1 MIRAEPNRFNW
12 CSKTMRLGPL
22 VLAVSLAAVAC
33 TEPPTPSATSDLV
46 FFDSDH
52 GITVADS
59 RGEVKSTDATVASP
73 DWSRLYVVRGDK
85 LVTFDPATNRELAG
99 TALPRRLTARVAST
113 TGTLVALTA
122 DGSAYPTNRPAGRER
137 TTIVV
142 VDPRGVRPAR
152 EFDLAGNFE
161 PEAFSADDAYLFV
174 QEYLPAN
181 APERYR
187 VRRVE
192 LATGQVQP
200 LLLRD
205 KQLIP
210 AGAEEEMR
218 GEGRQAV
225 LSPDRARLY
234 TLYLHQGDH
243 QHTRDLLPGRHGADG
258 RAVHAFVHVL
268 SLTEGWAYCLDLP
281 DPFGLHPAGAHALT
295 VSPDGRSLYIG
306 EMTTKQI
313 AIADTESLTVTKVA
327 TLPDDQQA
335 GEGAAMVTSPD
346 GDALYLGSSNVLRR
360 LDSAT
365 LRVDGAW
372 AMPGAVRGL
381 AVSPDGRQ
389 VLIGQAGSI
398 ARVDTSTG
406 QLLDT
411 FPAAGLLTL
420 RNSTK
425 R

>member
-1 MIRAEPNRFNW
+1 
-12 CSKTMRLGPL
+12 MRLGPL

-33 TEPPTPSATSDLV
+33 TEPPAPSTASDMV

-59 RGEVKSTDATVASP
+59 RGEVRSADATVASP
-73 DWSRLYVVRGDK
+73 DWSRLYAVRGGK
-85 LVTFDPATNRELAG
+85 LVTFDPATNQELAG
-99 TALPRRLTARVAST
+99 AALPRRLTARVASAA
-113 TGTLVALTA
+113 GTLVALTA
-122 DGSAYPTNRPAGRER
+122 DSSAHPANRPAGRER

-142 VDPRGVRPAR
+142 ADPRGVRPAQ
-152 EFDLAGNFE
+152 EYDLAGNFE

-225 LSPDRARLY
+225 LSPDRTRLY

-268 SLTEGWAYCLDLP
+268 SLNEGWAYCLDLP

-295 VSPDGRSLYIG
+295 ISPDGRSLYVG

-327 TLPDDQQA
+327 TMLDDQPV
-335 GEGAAMVTSPD
+335 GDGTTMVTSPD
-346 GDALYLGSSNVLRR
+346 GNALYLGSSNVLRR
-360 LDSAT
+360 IDSAT
-365 LRVDGAW
+365 LRVDGTW
-372 AMPGAVRGL
+372 AMPAAVRGL

-406 QLLDT
+406 QILDT
-411 FPAAGLLTL
+411 FVAAGLLTL

>member
-1 MIRAEPNRFNW
+1 
-12 CSKTMRLGPL
+12 MRLGVL
-22 VLAVSLAAVAC
+22 VLAVVLVTAACA
-33 TEPPTPSATSDLV
+33 EPPAASVASDVV
-46 FFDSDH
+46 FFESDH
-52 GITVADS
+52 GITVADD
-59 RGEVKSTDATVASP
+59 RGAVMSTDATVASP
-73 DWSRLYVVRGDK
+73 DWSRLYAVRGDK
-85 LVTFDPATNRELAG
+85 LVTFDPATNRELASTG
-99 TALPRRLTARVAST
+99 LPGKLTARVAST
-113 TGTLVALTA
+113 AGRLVALTA
-122 DGSAYPTNRPAGRER
+122 DGATSRPVGRDR

-142 VDPRGVRPAR
+142 ADPSGAHPAR
-152 EFDLAGNFE
+152 ELHLAGNFE

-174 QEYLPAN
+174 LEYLPAN

-192 LATGQVQP
+192 LATGEVQP

-205 KQLIP
+205 KRVIP

-225 LSPDRARLY
+225 LSPDRSRLY

-243 QHTRDLLPGRHGADG
+243 RHTRDLLPGRLGADG

-281 DPFGLHPAGAHALT
+281 DPFGAHPAGAHALT
-295 VSPDGRSLYIG
+295 ISPDGGRLYVG
-306 EMTTKQI
+306 ELTTKRI
-313 AIADTESLTVTKVA
+313 AVADTESLTVTEVA
-327 TLPDDQQA
+327 TLHDDQP
-335 GEGAAMVTSPD
+335 GGDGAAMSTSPD
-346 GDALYLGSSNVLRR
+346 GTTLYLGSSNVLRR

-365 LRVDGAW
+365 LRVNGTWSAP
-372 AMPGAVRGL
+372 AAVRGL

-389 VLIGQAGSI
+389 IFLGQADRI

-406 QLLDT
+406 QILNT
-411 FPAAGLLTL
+411 FAAAGLLTL

-425 R
+425 L

>member
-1 MIRAEPNRFNW
+1 
-12 CSKTMRLGPL
+12 
-22 VLAVSLAAVAC
+22 
-33 TEPPTPSATSDLV
+33 
-46 FFDSDH
+46 
-52 GITVADS
+52 VADPS
-59 RGEVKSTDATVASP
+59 
-73 DWSRLYVVRGDK
+73 
-85 LVTFDPATNRELAG
+85 
-99 TALPRRLTARVAST
+99 
-113 TGTLVALTA
+113 
-122 DGSAYPTNRPAGRER
+122 
-137 TTIVV
+137 
-142 VDPRGVRPAR
+142 GVRQVR

-174 QEYLPAN
+174 LEYLPAN

-225 LSPDRARLY
+225 LSPDRTRLY

-268 SLTEGWAYCLDLP
+268 SLNEGWAYCLDLT

-327 TLPDDQQA
+327 TLPDDPPA
-335 GEGAAMVTSPD
+335 GDGTAMATSPD

-365 LRVDGAW
+365 LRVAGAW
-372 AMPGAVRGL
+372 AMPAAVRGL

-406 QLLDT
+406 RILDT
-411 FPAAGLLTL
+411 FAAGGLLTL
-420 RNSTK
+420 RTSTK

>member
-1 MIRAEPNRFNW
+1 M
-12 CSKTMRLGPL
+12 
-22 VLAVSLAAVAC
+22 
-33 TEPPTPSATSDLV
+33 V

-59 RGEVKSTDATVASP
+59 RGEVKSADATVASP
-73 DWSRLYVVRGDK
+73 DWSRLYAVRGDK

-99 TALPRRLTARVAST
+99 TALPRRLTARVASAA
-113 TGTLVALTA
+113 GTLVALTA
-122 DGSAYPTNRPAGRER
+122 DSSAHPTTRPTGRER

-142 VDPRGVRPAR
+142 ADPSGVRQVR

-174 QEYLPAN
+174 LEYLPAN

-225 LSPDRARLY
+225 LSPDRTRLY

-268 SLTEGWAYCLDLP
+268 SLNEGWAYCLDLP

-327 TLPDDQQA
+327 TLPDDQPA
-335 GEGAAMVTSPD
+335 GDGTAMVTSPD

-365 LRVDGAW
+365 LRVAGAW
-372 AMPGAVRGL
+372 AMPAAVRGL

-406 QLLDT
+406 RILDT
-411 FPAAGLLTL
+411 FAAGGLLTL
-420 RNSTK
+420 RTSTK

>member
-1 MIRAEPNRFNW
+1 
-12 CSKTMRLGPL
+12 MRLGPL

-33 TEPPTPSATSDLV
+33 TESPAPSTASEVV
-46 FFDSDH
+46 FFDSAH

-59 RGEVKSTDATVASP
+59 RGEVKSTDATAASP
-73 DWSRLYVVRGDK
+73 DWSRLYAVRGDK
-85 LVTFDPATNRELAG
+85 LVTFDPATNWELAG
-99 TALPRRLTARVAST
+99 TALPHRLTARVASAA
-113 TGTLVALTA
+113 GTLVALTA
-122 DGSAYPTNRPAGRER
+122 DGSTPPANRPAGRER
-137 TTIVV
+137 TVIVV
-142 VDPRGVRPAR
+142 ADPRGVRPAR

-174 QEYLPAN
+174 QEFLPAN

-225 LSPDRARLY
+225 LSPDRTRLY
-234 TLYLHQGDH
+234 TLYLNQGDH
-243 QHTRDLLPGRHGADG
+243 QHTRDLLQGRRGADG

-268 SLTEGWAYCLDLP
+268 SLDEGWAYCLDLP

-295 VSPDGRSLYIG
+295 LSPDGRSLYVG
-306 EMTTKQI
+306 EMTTKRI

-327 TLPDDQQA
+327 TLPDDQPA
-335 GEGAAMVTSPD
+335 GDGTAMVTSPD
-346 GDALYLGSSNVLRR
+346 GDVLYLGSSNVLRR

-406 QLLDT
+406 RILDT
-411 FPAAGLLTL
+411 FAAADLLTL